1 MGFFDRVKSVINKNP
16 EIKKNVQNIGKSL
29 NDIGSSVGNIVDNV
43 SQTYGGQV
51 EDFGKKVEKNVSD
64 IFHTVETKIDEIN
77 PNVYKFVNSPEV
89 IEALRKDLGIKLR
102 DNHAELIEK
111 ALPGVKLVEEEK
123 EMGYSKVSC
132 SERKI
137 GVRTFDIKGPTFI
150 PGFNVKND
158 TLEKL
163 VSRYQCADTSYRTQK
178 NENGTQVSDG
188 LKVVDDMVKFC
199 QGNLPFRNIN
209 FQDGQN
215 FEPCF
220 IASDLTTKKVN
231 QVIDEELDKFLVALD
246 NNSESGA
253 KLHLQNAR
261 AVMVMH
267 DIATKEWNEKLTD
280 RVIENVVKDSLGKRL
295 QPEIV
300 VTHEFKDENMKEFM
314 NNEVTAIRNE
324 NNRLRKILLNKTLK
338 TARSSFKDY
347 VKTKDATLFKVA
359 TGFALNTQSSVI
371 NEINNNTKR
380 IGDICKK
387 YVALDLQDE
396 TMVSVA
402 NMYKNKG
409 RKSAEKKAGKER
421 EEMEMT

>member
-1 MGFFDRVKSVINKNP
+1 
-16 EIKKNVQNIGKSL
+16 
-29 NDIGSSVGNIVDNV
+29 
-43 SQTYGGQV
+43 
-51 EDFGKKVEKNVSD
+51 
-64 IFHTVETKIDEIN
+64 
-77 PNVYKFVNSPEV
+77 
-89 IEALRKDLGIKLR
+89 
-102 DNHAELIEK
+102 
-111 ALPGVKLVEEEK
+111 
-123 EMGYSKVSC
+123 
-132 SERKI
+132 
-137 GVRTFDIKGPTFI
+137 
-150 PGFNVKND
+150 
-158 TLEKL
+158 
-163 VSRYQCADTSYRTQK
+163 
-178 NENGTQVSDG
+178 
-188 LKVVDDMVKFC
+188 
-199 QGNLPFRNIN
+199 
-209 FQDGQN
+209 
-215 FEPCF
+215 
-220 IASDLTTKKVN
+220 
-231 QVIDEELDKFLVALD
+231 
-246 NNSESGA
+246 
-253 KLHLQNAR
+253 
-261 AVMVMH
+261 MVMY
-267 DIATKEWNEKLTD
+267 DVATKEWNEKLTD

-324 NNRLRKILLNKTLK
+324 NNRLRKNLLNKTLK

-421 EEMEMT
+421 EGMEMT